1 MRLLIIGGSDAGIS
15 AAIRAR
21 ELDPSISV
29 GVVLRDAYPNYS
41 ICGIPFFISGE
52 TADWTNLAHRSLGE
66 LEETGIEIRRNTQ
79 ALRLN
84 PESKEVLVGDS
95 SGRSESMKY
104 DRLIL
109 ATGAQPVVPSL
120 EGLSQPGVFQ
130 MRWMEDA
137 LALARFIDQRK
148 PRRAAIVGAGYIGL
162 EMADALSKLGIEVNL
177 IQRSSQVLKT
187 LDPELGGSVK
197 SELER
202 HGVRV
207 LTGRPPESIR
217 RNGDTLR
224 VLGPEGLAV
233 EADLVL
239 VVTGVRPQ
247 AALAADSGAATG
259 IQNAIKVNRR
269 MRTSL
274 TDVFAA
280 GDCVET
286 WHRLLETFVYLPLG
300 TTAHKQGRVAGENA
314 AGGQALFAG
323 SLGTQVVKVFDLV
336 AARTGLLNR
345 EALEAGFQPLSIKK
359 ELWDHKAYYPGAKK
373 LIVHL
378 TGDQESGR
386 LLGAQI
392 LGPYG
397 AEISKRIDIL
407 AAGLY
412 AGLNVQDLPE
422 MDLSYTP
429 PLSSPWDPVQMAAL
443 SWLDEKARIQ

>member
-21 ELDPSISV
+21 QLDPSISV
-29 GVVLRDAYPNYS
+29 VVVLRDAYPNYS

-52 TADWTNLAHRSLGE
+52 TADWTNLAHRSLVE
-66 LEETGIEIRRNTQ
+66 IEETGIEIRSN
-79 ALRLN
+79 AHVLRLN

-130 MRWMEDA
+130 IRWMEDA
-137 LALARFIDQRK
+137 LALARFVDQRK

-162 EMADALSKLGIEVNL
+162 EMADALTKLGIEVSL

-187 LDPELGGSVK
+187 LDPELGGAVK

-207 LTGRPPESIR
+207 LTGRPPESIQG
-217 RNGDTLR
+217 NGDTLL

-239 VVTGVRPQ
+239 VVTGVQPQ
-247 AALAADSGAATG
+247 AALAADAGAATG

-314 AGGQALFAG
+314 AGGQAVFAD

-378 TGDQESGR
+378 TGDRESGR

-392 LGPYG
+392 WGPYG

-443 SWLDEKARIQ
+443 SWLDEKARIR